1 MHDLLWVLATP
12 RTALRR
18 LLVTQP
24 IGLAL
29 FVLVLGQLST
39 SFARFLAVSG
49 SRAPL
54 AVLDAVFNGGLTLT
68 CIFIGT
74 AFFHLFATMLG
85 GRGNPGQLFWGLMV
99 SSAPWLLA
107 TPAAISLLYLQVQV
121 PELYH
126 LTLFVAVIVLAAWS
140 VGLKAYVI
148 STLYNL
154 SGSGGLFV
162 FFVGLGSALLLAGAA
177 TFCSGMA
184 SMIWIMALGGTN

>member
-12 RTALRR
+12 RSALRR
-18 LLVTQP
+18 LLITQP
-24 IGLAL
+24 IGLGL
-29 FVLVLGQLST
+29 FVLVVGQLST
-39 SFARFLAVSG
+39 SFARFLALSG

-54 AVLDAVFNGGLTLT
+54 AVLDALFNGGLTLT
-68 CIFIGT
+68 CIFVGT
-74 AFFHLFATMLG
+74 AFFHLYATMLG

-107 TPAAISLLYLQVQV
+107 TPLAVSLLYLQVQV
-121 PELYH
+121 PEVYH
-126 LTLFVAVIVLAAWS
+126 LAVFVGVILLAAWS

-162 FFVGLGSALLLAGAA
+162 FFVGLGSALMLTGAAAFCGGMAGAVWISALAG
-177 TFCSGMA
+177 TS
-184 SMIWIMALGGTN
+184 

>member
-12 RTALRR
+12 RTAFRR

-54 AVLDAVFNGGLTLT
+54 AVLDAIFNGGLTLA

-107 TPAAISLLYLQVQV
+107 TPAAISLLYLQSQV

-126 LTLFVAVIVLAAWS
+126 LTLCVAVIVLAAWS
-140 VGLKAYVI
+140 VGLKAHVI

-162 FFVGLGSALLLAGAA
+162 FFVGLGSALLLAGA
-177 TFCSGMA
+177 TMFCSGMA
-184 SMIWIMALGGTN
+184 SMIWITALAGTS